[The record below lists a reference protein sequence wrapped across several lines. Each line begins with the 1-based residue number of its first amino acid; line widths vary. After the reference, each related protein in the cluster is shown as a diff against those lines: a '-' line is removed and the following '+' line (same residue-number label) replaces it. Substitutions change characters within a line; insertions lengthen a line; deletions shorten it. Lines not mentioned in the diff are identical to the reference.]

1 MKSLA
6 FTIMICFLTYF
17 NSVAQKTDKIK
28 VRDRSFSEFLNKDTV
43 YIYVGIMNRFK
54 TSWAPTKIDIT
65 PKTGLAVEN
74 TQGYFTLRV
83 KNPGNYLL
91 SFDTPDSNRKVVL
104 VSKVLTSK
112 Y

>member
-28 VRDRSFSEFLNKDTV
+28 VRDRNFTEFLNKDTV
-43 YIYVGIMNRFK
+43 YIYAGVVNRFK
-54 TSWAPTKIDIT
+54 TSWVPTKVNIS

-74 TQGYFTLRV
+74 TQGYFALRV
-83 KNPGNYLL
+83 KKPGNYHL
-91 SFDTPDSNRKVVL
+91 SFDTPA
-104 VSKVLTSK
+104 TSK
-112 Y
+112 EVVIVTKLLSSEF